1 MSPDASEIPV
11 TADQHQ
17 VDFTL
22 AMGEPIALA
31 LAHHGF
37 DREASFEGPD
47 RHDVVGL
54 EANNSLVGPSADYD
68 RFRTTS
74 QRVIE
79 ISPDP
84 KNVVAADGGLL

>member
-54 EANNSLVGPSADYD
+54 
-68 RFRTTS
+68 
-74 QRVIE
+74 
-79 ISPDP
+79 
-84 KNVVAADGGLL
+84 